1 MAIVMVQ
8 IAGHISGVPLLVASK
23 HIQLYRVSCRSKFNL
38 PGFGKAVAGAAKFFV
53 WLLMDRLNTRN
64 LLKRNHF
71 ALPSYNCVLC
81 QGNVEET
88 VEHLFFEC
96 PFSEWC
102 WRLMNVQWPQN
113 VSLLDRLALAK
124 ACFGSLIFLEL
135 DIVAAWCIW
144 TMRNSIIFY
153 GKSPLGRWKISLRE
167 ELSLCILRCR
177 STKESL
183 LRDWL
188 FCF

>member
-38 PGFGKAVAGAAKFFV
+38 PGFEKAVVGASLNSFFGSS
-53 WLLMDRLNTRN
+53 WTDSIQGTC
-64 LLKRNHF
+64 LKE
-71 ALPSYNCVLC
+71 SISLC
-81 QGNVEET
+81 HLITVFLSSQGNVEET

-96 PFSEWC
+96 PFSEWW
-102 WRLMNVQWPQN
+102 WRSMNVQWPQN

-135 DIVAAWCIW
+135 VIVAAWCIW
-144 TMRNSIIFY
+144 TMRN
-153 GKSPLGRWKISLRE
+153 LWQVSLSWALE
-167 ELSLCILRCR
+167 A
-177 STKESL
+177 
-183 LRDWL
+183 
-188 FCF
+188 